1 MLTEIQVDETKVVAR
16 FERVVGDVL
25 REIRAAVDI
34 ERLILEALVKRKLSG
49 EVLNVVTGKL
59 RRSIYSYVET
69 EGDRISG
76 VVAQS
81 GDVKYGARWEFG
93 FTGDEVVQAHV
104 RTITQAFGRAIAPR
118 EVEVREFTRHV
129 DQPARPFMRPSLAER
144 AAAIVARLK
153 GAAVR
158 GAGA

>member
-1 MLTEIQVDETKVVAR
+1 MLTGIEVDETKVVAR

-25 REIRAAVDI
+25 RELRAAVDV
-34 ERLILEALVKRKLSG
+34 ERLILEALIKRKLSG
-49 EVLNVVTGKL
+49 EVLNVVTGRL
-59 RRSIYSYVET
+59 RRSIYSTIEA

-81 GDVKYGARWEFG
+81 GDVKYGRRWEFG
-93 FTGDEVVQAHV
+93 FTGDEVVRAHV
-104 RTITQAFGRAIAPR
+104 RTITQAFGAAIAPR

-129 DQPARPFMRPSLAER
+129 DQPARPYMRPSLAER
-144 AAAIVARLK
+144 AAAIMARLK
-153 GAAVR
+153 GAAAR

>member
-1 MLTEIQVDETKVVAR
+1 MLTGIQVDETRVVAR
-16 FERVVGDVL
+16 LERVPDDML
-25 REIRAAVDI
+25 RELRAAVDI
-34 ERLILEALVKRKLSG
+34 ERLILEALIKRKLSG

-59 RRSIYSYVET
+59 RRSIHSFVEA

-81 GDVKYGARWEFG
+81 GDVKYGRRWEFG

-104 RTITQAFGRAIAPR
+104 RTISQAFGHAIAPR
-118 EVEVREFTRHV
+118 EVEVRAFTRHV

-153 GAAVR
+153 GAAAR

>member
-1 MLTEIQVDETKVVAR
+1 MLIDIQVDETRVVAR

-25 REIRAAVDI
+25 RELRAAVEI
-34 ERLILEALVKRKLSG
+34 ERLILEALIKRKLSG
-49 EVLNVVTGKL
+49 EVLNVQTGKL
-59 RRSIYSYVET
+59 RRSIYSYVEA
-69 EGDRISG
+69 EGDAISG

-118 EVEVREFTRHV
+118 EVEVREFTRHI
-129 DQPARPFMRPSLAER
+129 DQPARPYMRPSLAER
-144 AAAIVARLK
+144 AEAIVERLR
-153 GAAVR
+153 GAAAK
-158 GAGA
+158 GMAG